1 MSLSSLVSPI
11 DVLASS
17 LQQGSSL
24 PKKIKIQY
32 TQIRV
37 QQNGQEIPANTVVES
52 QNQEIE
58 VLYDWQ
64 IPDGQQIKANDYFM
78 VNDIPKSFQAA
89 SALGLNIDVVDARG
103 QVIANGQYNG
113 HANKIKFIF
122 KNDLPANDLK
132 GYLKINFKATYNEK
146 GWANFKIN
154 QQNYRIFDDRYQ
166 QRDTPVT
173 TNDLNDQYLPIKKS
187 GRYDYDPKTK
197 QLTYTW
203 RIFLNHAKLNND
215 EFVIR
220 DTLPEY
226 LKFDAENLSVHY
238 GHLILKKDADNRI
251 YVNNFNR
258 QGEVSG
264 EDISVKLVH
273 DRELVIQGKVVP
285 GYQYDYEISY
295 TTSIGT
301 DDANFKYLREGN
313 DIKVKNVVQLEDN
326 YGNVLGG
333 DVTNLSFLATG
344 QGVSNYIEPGKLA
357 IIKQGEND
365 QKLLAG
371 AKFSLY
377 DQNNNLVKSNLKTD
391 QNGYALVDNLKPGQY
406 LLKEMKAPVGYQ
418 IDNKDLTV
426 QIDEGQL
433 KTVTVKNKLQPTL
446 TEVNGNLKWFDKHNL
461 KNYRPQQVGVNLMQ
475 NGQLLKTTIVSAK
488 DRWNYH
494 FEKLP
499 EFDENGQRY
508 QYTVNESEIFKY
520 KTKQDGFDFI
530 HVLNGTT
537 SIQGQKIWQDQ
548 NNEAGLRPRKV
559 EIELIRN
566 KKVVQKIQIGAKNQW
581 QYQFDNLAQY
591 DNRGR
596 EYKYDVA
603 EVVNKNYV
611 TQKDGYDFI
620 NVFKPIYIK
629 IHGHK
634 TWIDNDNAEKTRPKQ
649 ITVKLIKNGKMIH
662 KKVITAHQKWN
673 YEFNQLEKYDEKG
686 DLNRYQ
692 IEEDPVKGYKTHI
705 DGFNLKNT
713 LKDGQT
719 KIQGKKIWQDDNDH
733 DKFRPKEII
742 LELMQA
748 NNVVATQIVTKQ
760 TQWQYVF
767 KKLPK
772 YQNGVKLN
780 YQVREKPVEYYQ
792 IKYKNNDI
800 YNTLV
805 GTTQVTG
812 QKYWKDQDNK
822 AGLRPKKITI
832 KLLQN
837 GAIYRTAKIGAKD
850 GWHYTFKALPKYDQ
864 LGKAYQYTVSENKVP
879 GYDSRQQGND
889 FINQIKPLIVV
900 AAPDENLKHNTTT
913 LNPVIYNE
921 KVENNLVVP
930 IIKPVDGEKSK
941 QISLLINNETLEQQK
956 NELTKKTSPL
966 KIKTIHPMLH
976 QANIN
981 VLPKQQW
988 ESVEEMIPFLMDY
1001 KMFSTTI
1008 IEELNKPLKSGVQP
1022 EILRMPR
1029 ILVETEINLNST
1041 KLENKKNIDLS
1052 VIEEHIDASG
1062 KQIDFSTRISEV
1074 PNIIELTKPVELE
1087 KLVEPENKPDLT
1099 KVEEKT
1105 EIPVVKEVIDDNGKD
1120 LELLTKENE
1129 LPNIIELTK
1138 PVELKQP
1145 VESENNPNS
1154 TKEEEKTE
1162 ILVVKEEHNDNGKD
1176 LNLLTKEN
1184 ELPNII
1190 EVTKPVELK
1199 QTVETKDIPDST
1211 KEEEKTEISVV
1222 EEENNDN
1229 GKDLKLLTKENE
1241 LPNIIEVTKAVEL
1254 EKLVE
1259 PENNLDLT
1267 KVEEKAEIPVVKEE
1281 NNDNGKD
1288 LKLLT
1293 KAIEL
1298 PNIIEVTKSSELEK
1312 PVESKDIPYLTKVEE
1327 RTEIPVVKEEIDNN
1341 SKDLEWLTKENEL
1354 PNIIEL
1360 TKPVELKQPV
1370 ESENN
1375 PNSTK
1380 EEGKTEIPVVK
1391 EEIDDNGK
1399 DLELLTKANELPNII
1414 EVTKAVELK
1423 QTVETK
1429 DIPDS
1434 TKVEEKTEIP
1444 VVKEENNDNGKDIE
1458 LLTKLNELPNIIEL
1472 TKPVELKQ
1480 PVEPEN
1486 NPNSTKVEEKT
1497 EIPVVKEEIDDNGK
1511 DLELLT
1517 KANELPNIIEV
1528 TKAVELEKL
1537 VEPEN
1542 NLDLTKVEEKAE
1554 IPVVKE
1560 ENNDNGKDLKL
1571 LTKANEIPNIIELT
1585 KPVELKQTVEKK
1597 DIPDS
1602 TKEEEKTEISV
1613 VKEENNDNGKDIEL
1627 LTKLNE
1633 LPNIIEL
1640 TKPVELK
1647 QPVEPEN
1654 NPNSTKVE
1662 EKTEI
1667 PVVKDEN
1674 NGKDIELLTKL
1685 NELPNIIEL
1694 TKPVELKQPVEPENI
1709 PDSTKVEEK
1718 TEIPVVND
1726 NGKDIE
1732 LLTKV
1737 NELPNIIEVT
1747 KVVELKKPAESKD
1760 ILDLTK
1766 VEEKTE
1772 IPVVKEE
1779 NNDNGKDLKL
1789 LTKAIE
1795 LPNIIELTNQVELKQ
1810 PVESENKPNSAK
1822 VEEKAE
1828 IPVVK
1833 EKIDDVKNVELLMKS
1848 NELSKTVENKQII
1861 DLVIKPDSTKVEKVK
1876 SSDIVVVKKV
1886 SSTMEKQI
1894 GILNIV
1900 GLKTLVENK
1909 QTVIQKIDQRNINKM
1924 CIKNVIPITYLKV
1937 VKNQPKE
1944 MATVDVVKSKK
1955 LNYPKLPTT
1964 HSDIQSCSFIR
1975 GIISLIIMSIVT
1987 FCWYFRKR

>member
-1 MSLSSLVSPI
+1 MLKKLFCCLQIFIVSLSSLVSPI

-132 GYLKINFKATYNEK
+132 GHLKINFKATYNEK

-154 QQNYRIFDDRYQ
+154 QQNYRLFDDRYQ

-333 DVTNLSFLATG
+333 DVTNLSFVATG

-357 IIKQGEND
+357 IIKQDEND

-649 ITVKLIKNGKMIH
+649 ITVKLIENGKMIH

-713 LKDGQT
+713 LKDGQS

-930 IIKPVDGEKSK
+930 IIKSVDGEKSK

-1008 IEELNKPLKSGVQP
+1008 IEELNKPLKSVVQP
-1022 EILRMPR
+1022 EILRMPQ

-1041 KLENKKNIDLS
+1041 KLENEKKIDLS

-1105 EIPVVKEVIDDNGKD
+1105 EIPVFKEEIDDNSKYLELLTKENELPNIIEVTKPVELKQPVEPENNPNSAKVEEKAEISVVKEENNGKDLEFLTKLNELPNINEVNKSSELEKPVESKDIPDLTKVEERTEIPVVKEENNDNGKDLKLLTKANELPNIIEVTKAVELKKLIEPENNSDSTKEEGKTEIPVVKEENNDNGKD
-1120 LELLTKENE
+1120 LELLTKVNELPNIIEVTKAVELKKLIEPENNSDSTKEEGKTEIPVVKEENNDNGKDLKLLTRENELPNIIELTKPVELKKPAESKDISDSTKKEEKSEIPVVKEENNDNGKDIELLTKVNE

-1145 VESENNPNS
+1145 VESENNP
-1154 TKEEEKTE
+1154 
-1162 ILVVKEEHNDNGKD
+1162 
-1176 LNLLTKEN
+1176 
-1184 ELPNII
+1184 
-1190 EVTKPVELK
+1190 
-1199 QTVETKDIPDST
+1199 
-1211 KEEEKTEISVV
+1211 
-1222 EEENNDN
+1222 
-1229 GKDLKLLTKENE
+1229 
-1241 LPNIIEVTKAVEL
+1241 
-1254 EKLVE
+1254 
-1259 PENNLDLT
+1259 DLT
-1267 KVEEKAEIPVVKEE
+1267 KVEEK
-1281 NNDNGKD
+1281 
-1288 LKLLT
+1288 
-1293 KAIEL
+1293 
-1298 PNIIEVTKSSELEK
+1298 
-1312 PVESKDIPYLTKVEE
+1312 
-1327 RTEIPVVKEEIDNN
+1327 TEIPVVKEVIDDNG
-1341 SKDLEWLTKENEL
+1341 KDIELLTKENEL

-1360 TKPVELKQPV
+1360 TKP
-1370 ESENN
+1370 
-1375 PNSTK
+1375 
-1380 EEGKTEIPVVK
+1380 
-1391 EEIDDNGK
+1391 
-1399 DLELLTKANELPNII
+1399 
-1414 EVTKAVELK
+1414 VELK

-1458 LLTKLNELPNIIEL
+1458 LLTKANKLPNIIEL

-1480 PVEPEN
+1480 PAESKDISD
-1486 NPNSTKVEEKT
+1486 STKKEEKS
-1497 EIPVVKEEIDDNGK
+1497 
-1511 DLELLT
+1511 
-1517 KANELPNIIEV
+1517 
-1528 TKAVELEKL
+1528 
-1537 VEPEN
+1537 
-1542 NLDLTKVEEKAE
+1542 E

-1560 ENNDNGKDLKL
+1560 ENNDNGKDLEL
-1571 LTKANEIPNIIELT
+1571 LTKANKLPNIIEVT
-1585 KPVELKQTVEKK
+1585 KPVELKQTVETK

-1627 LTKLNE
+1627 LM
-1633 LPNIIEL
+1633 
-1640 TKPVELK
+1640 
-1647 QPVEPEN
+1647 
-1654 NPNSTKVE
+1654 
-1662 EKTEI
+1662 
-1667 PVVKDEN
+1667 
-1674 NGKDIELLTKL
+1674 
-1685 NELPNIIEL
+1685 
-1694 TKPVELKQPVEPENI
+1694 
-1709 PDSTKVEEK
+1709 
-1718 TEIPVVND
+1718 
-1726 NGKDIE
+1726 
-1732 LLTKV
+1732 KV

-1747 KVVELKKPAESKD
+1747 KAVEPENKP
-1760 ILDLTK
+1760 DLTK

-1779 NNDNGKDLKL
+1779 NNDNGKDLEL
-1789 LTKAIE
+1789 LTKANK
-1795 LPNIIELTNQVELKQ
+1795 LPNIIELTKPVELKQ
-1810 PVESENKPNSAK
+1810 PVESENNPNSTKEEGKTEIPVVKEENNDNGKDLKLLTKANELPNIIEVTKAVELEKLVESENKPNSAK